1 MADRKVVLHEH
12 FDKFIRI
19 FMFAKDFVSSAVNA
33 EPHAALAWAGVCVLL
48 PVSIEEFHGL
58 LFISGMFHPLKTVN
72 IWSVSQG
79 SST

>member
-1 MADRKVVLHEH
+1 MAGRKVVLHEQ

-19 FMFAKDFVSSAVNA
+19 VIFAKDFVSSAVNA
-33 EPHAALAWAGVCVLL
+33 EPHAALAWTGVCVLL
-48 PVSIEEFHGL
+48 PVSIEKLHGL
-58 LFISGMFHPLKTVN
+58 LFISEIFHPLKTVN